1 MSRIGQ
7 GSGLAAPTSFK
18 SGLRRPTVPSNN
30 VPAQSSVI
38 ITKHNENI
46 NLKSSNKDQTTGKD

>member
-18 SGLRRPTVPSNN
+18 SGLCRPTVPSN
-30 VPAQSSVI
+30 VPAQASV
-38 ITKHNENI
+38 ITKHNESI

>member
-30 VPAQSSVI
+30 VPAQASV
-38 ITKHNENI
+38 ITKHNESI